1 MKSNLMFKCCASEV
15 VHKLGHCTAM
25 IFSEGQHASK
35 TYWEECMLVNS
46 LHLGRNKSAHEWV
59 FALAGGHAN
68 CAQEKSGAMQT
79 LTGGD

>member
-1 MKSNLMFKCCASEV
+1 MHTS
-15 VHKLGHCTAM
+15 KL
-25 IFSEGQHASK
+25 
-35 TYWEECMLVNS
+35 S
-46 LHLGRNKSAHEWV
+46 LPGEKQSAHEWV